1 MRMLPMIVTLALGL
15 ALAAPA
21 AAESRLSTRIG
32 SVSSDVATLRGGG
45 AAWLER
51 RVKQRTER
59 RTERRVKRRAERR
72 RHHGLFL
79 FGRHFHGHYRR
90 RVREPVAVEPPP
102 APVPPVVAAPAEP
115 PPPPDPHG
123 PLRLT
128 LARGIAPAEAPYRL
142 GEALPPGLPHVT
154 LAWRQF
160 DLPEP
165 PPGQLYAR
173 VGRDVLLITATG
185 RIVESVLPP
194 G

>member
-1 MRMLPMIVTLALGL
+1 MRMLPMIVTLALGI

-21 AAESRLSTRIG
+21 VAQFRFSARIG
-32 SVSSDVATLRGGG
+32 SGGG
-45 AAWLER
+45 GV
-51 RVKQRTER
+51 VKPHGGAPW
-59 RTERRVKRRAERR
+59 VKRRAEKRPERR
-72 RHHGLFL
+72 RHDGIFL
-79 FGRHFHGHYRR
+79 FGRHFHGHHRHR
-90 RVREPVAVEPPP
+90 DRHVERAPAPVEPRPVP
-102 APVPPVVAAPAEP
+102 IPILPVPPVAAAPTEP

-123 PLRLT
+123 PLWLIP
-128 LARGIAPAEAPYRL
+128 ARGIVPAEAPYRL

-165 PPGQLYAR
+165 PPGRLYAR
-173 VGRDVLLITATG
+173 VGRDVLLITAAG

>member
-21 AAESRLSTRIG
+21 AAGSRFSARTG
-32 SVSSDVATLRGGG
+32 SASSSVAMIRGGG
-45 AAWLER
+45 AAWLAR
-51 RVKQRTER
+51 RVKQRTGR
-59 RTERRVKRRAERR
+59 QTGLRPKHRH
-72 RHHGLFL
+72 HHGLSL
-79 FGRHFHGHYRR
+79 SRHHFHGHHRHR
-90 RVREPVAVEPPP
+90 AREPVAVGPPP
-102 APVPPVVAAPAEP
+102 APVPPVVAAPVEP
-115 PPPPDPHG
+115 PPPPDPRG

-128 LARGIAPAEAPYRL
+128 SARGIVPAEAPYII
-142 GEALPPGLPHVT
+142 GEALPTGLPHVT